1 MEFQMAI
8 NNLRVLGDNF
18 KFDLEARGKT
28 TPDVGA
34 LMHGLAAY
42 HMLKLEGEYD
52 WLDQSV
58 QIVMREGF
66 DMARSRLMAEQ

>member
-52 WLDQSV
+52 GSTSPSKSLC
-58 QIVMREGF
+58 
-66 DMARSRLMAEQ
+66 ARSSTWHAAA